1 MEITLIA
8 ALNNAY
14 TIGINQSL
22 PWHLPKDLKFFMDTT
37 KHHTIIMGRKTFESI
52 GKPLPHRRN
61 IVITSQ
67 KLTFDGIE
75 VFGSLTSAL
84 NACKDEKEVFITG
97 GSRIY
102 QEALP
107 IATKMHLTFV
117 DSWDEG
123 DTYVPHFNP
132 HHWTRASIQYFE
144 KDDKHAFDFS
154 FQTFI
159 KKKVY

>member
-67 KLTFDGIE
+67 KWEDSGESF
-75 VFGSLTSAL
+75 FGADYSAARCMTKKRDFTTQTSLVSRVVAL
-84 NACKDEKEVFITG
+84 SCDVQ
-97 GSRIY
+97 R
-102 QEALP
+102 ALHS
-107 IATKMHLTFV
+107 MNGR
-117 DSWDEG
+117 S
-123 DTYVPHFNP
+123 
-132 HHWTRASIQYFE
+132 Q
-144 KDDKHAFDFS
+144 
-154 FQTFI
+154 
-159 KKKVY
+159 